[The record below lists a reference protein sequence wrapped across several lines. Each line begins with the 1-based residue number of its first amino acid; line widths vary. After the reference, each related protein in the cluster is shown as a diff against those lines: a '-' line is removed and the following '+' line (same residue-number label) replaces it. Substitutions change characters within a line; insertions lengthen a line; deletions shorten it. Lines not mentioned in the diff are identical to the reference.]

1 MSKNSACQKPLT
13 CSFNSV
19 LEVNCRKGF
28 SHLFLFQRIWLL
40 VVSLLAT
47 YVFDSPKWL
56 RNFLLHIF
64 REGKHHHFS
73 GWYSNFVY
81 KHTKSWLSLSK
92 VAYISHKWLVAPV
105 FWGQRKSELIT
116 IKLSFTKS
124 TIINLIK
131 NFMQRFVILLFLVLL
146 LFKEIAHSNTTFC
159 RVYFWTEIFRKGGT
173 TAKQKP
179 SNFHRNAF
187 VSHKGKMYN
196 RPASIF
202 ISVQHTWV
210 RSGFLLR
217 NV

>member
-1 MSKNSACQKPLT
+1 MRWGLLLWFKWKVLAMQFWKVGHPSLNKGCESLLKHNNSYDFLFWSNCFPFRAAVIKPDQHHICGVSKNSACQKPLT
-13 CSFNSV
+13 CSFNSG

-116 IKLSFTKS
+116 I
-124 TIINLIK
+124 
-131 NFMQRFVILLFLVLL
+131 
-146 LFKEIAHSNTTFC
+146 
-159 RVYFWTEIFRKGGT
+159 
-173 TAKQKP
+173 
-179 SNFHRNAF
+179 
-187 VSHKGKMYN
+187 
-196 RPASIF
+196 
-202 ISVQHTWV
+202 
-210 RSGFLLR
+210 
-217 NV
+217 